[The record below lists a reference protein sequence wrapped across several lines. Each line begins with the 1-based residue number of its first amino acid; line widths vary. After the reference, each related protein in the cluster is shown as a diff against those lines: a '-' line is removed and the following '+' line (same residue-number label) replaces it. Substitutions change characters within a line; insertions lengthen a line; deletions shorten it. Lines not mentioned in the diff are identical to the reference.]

1 MGERNGVVAR
11 NPILRGFNPDPSI
24 VRVDDD
30 YYLATST
37 FEWFPGVR
45 IHHSTDLAHWEV
57 VGHALDERN
66 GFDLRGHP
74 DSGGVWAP
82 SLTYAEGEFWLAYS
96 VIRTMDGDD
105 KDLDNYLV
113 TAPTP
118 SGPWSEPIPLGSRGF
133 DFSFF
138 HDTDGTHWI
147 VGVQW
152 DHRPGHP
159 AFGGIVLEQYLPEE
173 RRVAGSTTVLYTQPS
188 LVEGPN
194 LYHLGEWYHLL
205 LAEGGTGWNHG
216 ITTARSRHRFGPY
229 ERDAVAAVLTSRDAP
244 GTSLQK
250 AGHGELVQLPSGE
263 WAMVHLASRP
273 TLHLGERYST
283 LGRETCIQRVEFDE
297 RGWLRL
303 SAGGHHAQTEVGFP
317 SMTGAVV
324 GMPGNRDDFDGGPLD
339 QRRWSTLR
347 TPLDAATLNVTDRP
361 GWLRLRGGH
370 STASVFEQS
379 MIAQRVEEHHAVV
392 ETLVDA
398 EPTGHRQAAGLIA
411 WYDRS
416 GWIWLQLTADDEHG
430 RHLRVVTRDGSTRRS
445 PAFPAPDGPVRMRL
459 ILEGPD
465 LRFAVATPETA
476 TTSDAEPEWLELPG
490 TYPAW
495 TLSDDHGTRLRFT
508 GMFVGVRAEDLDGT
522 GWTADFDYVDARFTE
537 ATDTGTDTDTDTATA
552 T

>member
-1 MGERNGVVAR
+1 MRDGEGVVAH

-24 VRVDDD
+24 VRVGDDF
-30 YYLATST
+30 YVATST
-37 FEWFPGVR
+37 FEWYPAIR

-66 GFDLRGHP
+66 GFDLRGVP

-82 SLTYAEGEFWLAYS
+82 SLTVVDGEFWLAYS

-118 SGPWSEPIPLGSRGF
+118 AGPWSEPVHLGSRGF

-159 AFGGIVLEQYLPEE
+159 AFGGIVLEQYLPELH
-173 RRVAGSTTVLYTQPS
+173 RVAGITHTLYTQPS

-194 LYHLGEWYHLL
+194 LYHLGEWYYLL

-216 ITTARSRHRFGPY
+216 ITMARSRDRFGPY
-229 ERDAVAAVLTSRDAP
+229 ERDAAPAVLTSRDAP
-244 GTSLQK
+244 GAPLQK
-250 AGHGELVQLPSGE
+250 AGHGELVTLPSGE

-283 LGRETCIQRVEFDE
+283 VGRETCIQRVEFDE
-297 RGWLRL
+297 QGWLRL
-303 SAGGHHAQTEVGFP
+303 SAGGHHAEPEVRFA
-317 SMTGAVV
+317 SLEEAAVEV
-324 GMPGNRDDFDGGPLD
+324 IDARDDFDSGSLD
-339 QRRWSTLR
+339 RRRWSTLR
-347 TPLDAATLNVTDRP
+347 TALDARVLDLSMRP
-361 GWLRLRGGH
+361 GWLRMRGGH

-379 MIAQRVEEHHAVV
+379 MIAQRVEEHSAVI

-398 EPTGHRQAAGLIA
+398 EPVDHRQAAGLIA

-416 GWIWLQLTADDEHG
+416 AWIWLQLTSDDKHG
-430 RHLRVVTRDGSTRRS
+430 RHLRVVQRDGSTSSS
-445 PAFPAPDGPVRMRL
+445 PTFLAPAGPVRMRL
-459 ILEGPD
+459 TIDGPV
-465 LRFAVATPETA
+465 LRFAVA
-476 TTSDAEPEWLELPG
+476 SGHRDSEWQDLPG
-490 TYPAW
+490 DYPAW
-495 TLSDDHGTRLRFT
+495 TLSDDHGAALRFT
-508 GMFVGVRAEDLDGT
+508 GMFAGVRAEDLDGT
-522 GWTADFDYVDARFTE
+522 GWTADFDYVDARFTDI
-537 ATDTGTDTDTDTATA
+537 TRTGSTLTL
-552 T
+552 